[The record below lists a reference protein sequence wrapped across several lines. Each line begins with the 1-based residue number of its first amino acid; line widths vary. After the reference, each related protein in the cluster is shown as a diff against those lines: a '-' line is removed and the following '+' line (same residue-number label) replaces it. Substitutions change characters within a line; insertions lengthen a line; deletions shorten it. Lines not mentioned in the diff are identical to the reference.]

1 MGSRPSFTS
10 HIVIIKPA
18 EPTEERSRRH
28 FAHRLKTCVCH
39 NPLHAAK
46 VIVPRVLVGRLNRLD
61 HPTAPFLLS
70 IPVLALAATL
80 VATTWKENVAA
91 PAAEEDAK
99 NDEAA
104 AAAPKEGAIKAAWDV
119 VRKDKRML
127 ALGAMQARRHA
138 ATRPERVGAI
148 ARRRGARC
156 FVVVCQRPLGVLT
169 FHSCSERQCLNRS
182 GSAAG

>member
-1 MGSRPSFTS
+1 MCASEGATTTTTTAAAAAAAARDQQRRRPLGGGALGTGRGSVALSPGAR
-10 HIVIIKPA
+10 KA
-18 EPTEERSRRH
+18 
-28 FAHRLKTCVCH
+28 
-39 NPLHAAK
+39 
-46 VIVPRVLVGRLNRLD
+46 G
-61 HPTAPFLLS
+61 PTAPFLLS

-91 PAAEEDAK
+91 PAAKEDAK

-156 FVVVCQRPLGVLT
+156 FAVVCQRPLGVLT